1 MGACK
6 EAYYNTVERD
16 LKRAYRGE
24 EGWKLERSADV
35 DGSAPDFILSRGRP
49 GSLEQIAVNVRIAP
63 LIGSVD
69 VARMRTAAESLLSK
83 KVQAK
88 KMLLVVPRDVE
99 IAAEMEGIDLFYLE
113 TYAVRGGEVIW
124 SRSNL
129 WTADGTPVLGSS

>member
-24 EGWKLERSADV
+24 DGWKLERSSEV
-35 DGSAPDFILSRGRP
+35 DGIAPDFLLKRGRP
-49 GSLEQIAVNVRIAP
+49 GSLELIAVNVRIAA
-63 LIGSVD
+63 LIGSAD
-69 VARMRTAAESLLSK
+69 VTRMRTAAESLLSK
-83 KVQAK
+83 KAPVK
-88 KMLLVVPRDVE
+88 KMLLVVPQDVE
-99 IAAEMEGIDLFYLE
+99 ISAEMEGIDLFFLE
-113 TYAVRGGEVIW
+113 SYAVKSGEVIW